1 LKRGRSA
8 ELARPTLTAEAA
20 TAAAIAAAA
29 TITTVAATATA
40 AAITAITATATAI
53 TAVTTTAAAAVTTT
67 AAAATVA
74 TAAATTTTTAKATAT
89 AALLFA
95 CLVHDETAT
104 FEGIAVER
112 ADGVL
117 GFVGTRHGDEAEAA
131 GATGFAIG
139 DDAGIGHFA
148 VGAEQLGEL
157 SVGGPPGQVADIDL
171 RGHQIILETERIIA
185 FRGEAGQRIVK
196 CNPAR
201 SQDMPKM
208 LAWIL
213 RNATLP

>member
-1 LKRGRSA
+1 LLTRRRSA
-8 ELARPTLTAEAA
+8 ELTRPTRTAETA
-20 TAAAIAAAA
+20 TAAAIAATA
-29 TITTVAATATA
+29 TITTVATATTAAAAIATIAATA
-40 AAITAITATATAI
+40 AAITAVTAAAATI
-53 TAVTTTAAAAVTTT
+53 TTTAAAVAPTTT
-67 AAAATVA
+67 A
-74 TAAATTTTTAKATAT
+74 TTTAKATTTAT
-89 AALLFA
+89 AALLLA

-104 FEGIAVER
+104 LEGIAVER
-112 ADGVL
+112 ADGIL

-157 SVGGPPGQVADIDL
+157 CVGGPPGQVADIDL

-201 SQDMPKM
+201 SQDMPKTP
-208 LAWIL
+208 AWTL
-213 RNATLP
+213 RNGNVP